1 MDLREALINKYNTPL
16 TFIRVEPIMKD
27 VGDYI
32 DYTINNIEKIV
43 IRNDDLFMN
52 LDGGEVVIL
61 RVPNPAIE
69 DGPISNRILDIDII
83 KDDKT
88 YNSIIDLSSKNVM
101 VILDNGVLTLLLQK
115 INSDILNIINGREE
129 LLQNYPLIS
138 YDSKMDGSN
147 KLITT
152 FMYQDT
158 PIDIPRVI
166 EYTHSIINTRED
178 NIIASNEINKFYN
191 KCKDNISNLDMIF
204 NKLMPGKDLMLIYNG
219 GLYKLSCGD
228 DGNATISYV
237 IVNNDY
243 SITMKKLDKGYS
255 DIIDMILNYQ
265 CNIVE
270 LTDYIVYGGVI
281 MNNKF
286 QIVDVTLPEIND
298 YYNMRNYIDEIDKY
312 CEDNDDLSNDLI
324 YLQAKLLETN
334 YKKYNTKKYFKDNTL
349 IISNG
354 RIISTVVFNQIVE
367 KYIEAVKDNM
377 IEDENNDSS
386 KE

>member
-166 EYTHSIINTRED
+166 GYTHSIINTRED
-178 NIIASNEINKFYN
+178 NIIASNEINKFYI

-324 YLQAKLLETN
+324 
-334 YKKYNTKKYFKDNTL
+334 
-349 IISNG
+349 
-354 RIISTVVFNQIVE
+354 
-367 KYIEAVKDNM
+367 
-377 IEDENNDSS
+377 
-386 KE
+386 

>member
-88 YNSIIDLSSKNVM
+88 CNSIIDLSSKNVM
-101 VILDNGVLTLLLQK
+101 VVLDNGVLTLLLQK

-158 PIDIPRVI
+158 PIDIPRVVG
-166 EYTHSIINTRED
+166 YTHSIINTRED

-354 RIISTVVFNQIVE
+354 RVISTVVFNQIVE

>member
-166 EYTHSIINTRED
+166 GYTHSIINTRED

-354 RIISTVVFNQIVE
+354 RVISTVVFNQIVE

>member
-16 TFIRVEPIMKD
+16 TFICVEPIMKD

-166 EYTHSIINTRED
+166 GYTHSIINTRED

-354 RIISTVVFNQIVE
+354 RVISTVVFNQIVE

>member
-69 DGPISNRILDIDII
+69 DGPIPNRILDIDII

-101 VILDNGVLTLLLQK
+101 VVLDNGVLTLLLQK

-166 EYTHSIINTRED
+166 GYTHSIINTRED

-354 RIISTVVFNQIVE
+354 RVISTVVFNQIVE